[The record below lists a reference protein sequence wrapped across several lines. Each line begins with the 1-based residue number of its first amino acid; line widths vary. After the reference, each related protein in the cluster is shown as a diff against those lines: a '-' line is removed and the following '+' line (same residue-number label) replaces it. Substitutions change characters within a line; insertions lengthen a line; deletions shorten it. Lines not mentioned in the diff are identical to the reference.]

1 MHVTYNLQQRL
12 VSVLEVVSMMTWS
25 MHVTDNLQQRLV
37 SVLEVVDDDL
47 IHACNRQST
56 TASS

>member
-1 MHVTYNLQQRL
+1 MRRSMHVTYNLQQRL
-12 VSVLEVVSMMTWS
+12 VSVLEDVSMMTWS

-47 IHACNRQST
+47 FQG
-56 TASS
+56 